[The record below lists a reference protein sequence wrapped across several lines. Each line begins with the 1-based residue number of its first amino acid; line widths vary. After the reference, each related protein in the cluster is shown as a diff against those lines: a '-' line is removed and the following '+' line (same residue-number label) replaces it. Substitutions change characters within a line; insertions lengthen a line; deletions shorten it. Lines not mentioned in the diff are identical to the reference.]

1 MLELFCLDS
10 KSEWYTPMTCKH
22 TTLFSYIYTQVSLLA
37 AYIGLLRR
45 ASTAWEQ
52 IQKYQADEEKPR
64 LRMDGKALGHN
75 LDS

>member
-1 MLELFCLDS
+1 MVYPNDLQTHHAIQL
-10 KSEWYTPMTCKH
+10 
-22 TTLFSYIYTQVSLLA
+22 YTQVSLLA
-37 AYIGLLRR
+37 AYIGLLTR

-52 IQKYQADEEKPR
+52 IQKYQADGEKPR